1 MTYILGKGESIWDVF
16 CHDKTLPGKIADGSS
31 GDVACDSY
39 HKYKED
45 VKLIKNMGVT

>member
-1 MTYILGKGESIWDVF
+1 MYYPDKGVNVWDEYTHAHPERIF
-16 CHDKTLPGKIADGSS
+16 DKSN

-45 VKLIKNMGVT
+45 VKLAQELGVSLL

>member
-1 MTYILGKGESIWDVF
+1 MYSGKGENMWDHF
-16 CHDKTLPGKIADGSS
+16 THERPDLIRDKSN

-45 VKLIKNMGVT
+45 VKLIKEVGVS